1 MWKYKILKL
10 NIDEVGN
17 LTFVS
22 ADQIN
27 ELGYAG
33 YEVDKIK
40 VDENAQIRFV
50 LMKRI
55 LKQLND

>member
-1 MWKYKILKL
+1 MLQYKILKK
-10 NIDEVGN
+10 NVDKFGN

-22 ADQIN
+22 EDQIN